1 MMPLF
6 WIAAAFIT
14 GLLLEKQ
21 WQIPLWAWLT
31 VGGVSLFLFGLQKIL
46 WHSKWFEK
54 LRRLLFVSPF
64 LLFFFLA
71 LGGLRMSLAQP
82 NWNEHDLPWYNERGT
97 YQLVAVVD
105 RSPDVREDFIYLHLS
120 VREVYDPATM
130 HFSQVQGA
138 ALARLPR
145 TAQWQLGDLLRMT
158 ATPRTPSEAGD
169 FSYRAYLEHQG
180 IYTIIYYPT
189 SVQQLD
195 SGQAGVFAQTLET
208 VRQVAAKTIYCLF
221 PQPESGLLEGILLGN
236 DNNLPPITAQA
247 YRDTGTAH
255 IIAIS
260 GFNMAILAAIFSALF
275 TKLTN
280 RYWSLPL
287 TGLVLI
293 VYTLFV
299 GASPAVLR
307 AAIMAILAFGGH
319 LIGRKNSGLNAL
331 GLTAGAMCLFNPQLP
346 WDVSFQL
353 SFAATLGLMLFADP
367 LQGWLKALLSRRL
380 PKETS
385 NRLTGPLSE
394 YFLFTLAAQVTTL
407 PVILLQFSRLS
418 LTSLLANPLV
428 LPVQPAVLVG
438 GMLTTLLGMVWLPL
452 GQLAALFTWPLLA
465 YSNWIVTLLARI
477 HGGAMT
483 LSAESAIAFSILAM
497 LLVLLFLF
505 RKMLHEFFKNFR
517 WIYAAVGL
525 FLLAFVLWLA
535 LWRAPDGRL
544 HLRLLRSE
552 DESSLLLTS
561 PGGYTLLID
570 PASESNA
577 LAAALSPALS
587 PWNFHLDAALATD
600 LAAARNILELNDR
613 LPVDEVILAPP
624 AYLIGQEESAAI
636 LPASAKVKKLS
647 DTESIHLEDDLTV
660 LPLAVDLHHTAL
672 LIRYGEVKIL
682 IPGGASPGQ
691 LLVYKES
698 ELAGLN
704 VLILNEDDIEY
715 LPADMW
721 QNLGAQTI
729 LWNSPSLSPDP
740 SWLGL
745 DEYSAIEIISNGS
758 GIALKTQP

>member
-31 VGGVSLFLFGLQKIL
+31 VGSVSLFLFGLQKTL
-46 WHSKWFEK
+46 WHSRWLEK

-71 LGGLRMSLAQP
+71 LGGLRMSLARP

-105 RSPDVREDFIYLHLS
+105 RSPDVREDFIYLHLAA
-120 VREVYDPATM
+120 REVYDPTTM
-130 HFSQVQGA
+130 RFTQVQGA
-138 ALARLPR
+138 ALARLSR

-158 ATPRTPSEAGD
+158 VTPRTPSESGD

-189 SVQQLD
+189 SVQRLD

-208 VRQVAAKTIYCLF
+208 VRQVAAKTIYRLF

-236 DNNLPPITAQA
+236 DNNLPPVTAQA

-367 LQGWLKALLSRRL
+367 LQEWLKALLSRRL
-380 PKETS
+380 PEEAS
-385 NRLTGPLSE
+385 ARLTGPLSE

-452 GQLAALFTWPLLA
+452 GRLAALFTWPLLA
-465 YSNWIVTLLARI
+465 YSNWVVTLLARI

-483 LSAESAIAFSILAM
+483 LSAESAIAFSILAV

-505 RKMLHEFFKNFR
+505 RKMLYEFFKNFR

-552 DESSLLLTS
+552 AESSLLLTS

-570 PASESNA
+570 PASESNT

-587 PWNFHLDAALATD
+587 PWNFHLDATLATD
-600 LAAARNILELNDR
+600 LAPAKNILELNNR
-613 LPVDEVILAPP
+613 LSVDEVILAPP

-647 DTESIHLEDDLTV
+647 GTESIRLEDDLTV

-672 LIRYGEVKIL
+672 LIRYGKVKIL
-682 IPGGASPGQ
+682 IPGGVSPGQ

-704 VLILNEDDIEY
+704 LLALSEDDIEN

-740 SWLGL
+740 SWLGV
-745 DEYSAIEIISNGS
+745 DEYSVIEIISNGS
-758 GIALKTQP
+758 GIVLKTQP